1 MASGFD
7 QDEPAVAPTKP
18 AGILAKERENGA
30 AGASLLVQ
38 VGAKLRWV
46 STIPHF
52 SLMYFFG
59 SWTQTLFK
67 HQVWSDQQ
75 LSTFTKTLSGRH
87 RNAVGVFRLISFGTP
102 TRVWTCHVTI
112 CDCHAAFG
120 FCKLAKAPKL
130 ILGTMRARR
139 TGRSRKRTEIAAK
152 VTVISFSFG
161 GF

>member
-52 SLMYFFG
+52 SLRYFFG
-59 SWTQTLFK
+59 SWIQTLFK

-75 LSTFTKTLSGRH
+75 LNIWSTALECFGDQKRH
-87 RNAVGVFRLISFGTP
+87 VHIYTDPHEYALFGL
-102 TRVWTCHVTI
+102 CLDVTEM
-112 CDCHAAFG
+112 
-120 FCKLAKAPKL
+120 P
-130 ILGTMRARR
+130 
-139 TGRSRKRTEIAAK
+139 
-152 VTVISFSFG
+152 
-161 GF
+161 